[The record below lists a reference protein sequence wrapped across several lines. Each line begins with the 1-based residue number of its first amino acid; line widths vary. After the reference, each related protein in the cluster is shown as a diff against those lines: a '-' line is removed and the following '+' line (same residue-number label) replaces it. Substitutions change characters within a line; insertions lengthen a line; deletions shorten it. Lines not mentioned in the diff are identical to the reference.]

1 MRGFIINR
9 TGKHKHVFKAM
20 LKPNE
25 RLDLRK
31 LYTEIYS
38 RKKTEAEFLDHV
50 KKYTSSIDGLSL
62 EDLDE
67 SPIEAPAELLANKE
81 TGELPTLS
89 VEEIKK
95 LTPTE
100 VANLPYDPEKTKD
113 ILSNIDSSRTLTYA
127 LTLLKKK
134 NKSKRMQRALE
145 KRIIEIQS

>member
-1 MRGFIINR
+1 MKGYIINR
-9 TGKHKHVFKAM
+9 TGKHKHIFKAM

-25 RLDLRK
+25 KLDLRK

-38 RKKTEAEFLDHV
+38 RRKTEAEFLEHI
-50 KKYTSSIDGLSL
+50 KKYTSNIDGLFL

-67 SPIEAPAELLANKE
+67 SPIEIPVELLGNTE
-81 TGELPTLS
+81 TGELPALS

-100 VANLPYDPEKTKD
+100 ISNLPYDPNKTKD
-113 ILSNIDSSRTLTYA
+113 ILSNIDSTRTLTYA

-134 NKSKRMQRALE
+134 NKSKRLQRALE
-145 KRIIEIQS
+145 KRIIEVQS